1 MFLKLE
7 VAEERQTV
15 VRCGGVN
22 RGSVLPVAASAL
34 EGVVVHGG
42 IRLRCRE
49 QVKSGHAS

>member
-22 RGSVLPVAASAL
+22 QDSVLRVAASAL
-34 EGVVVHGG
+34 ERVVVHRGV
-42 IRLRCRE
+42 RLSCEE
-49 QVKSGHAS
+49 QVKSEHAS

>member
-22 RGSVLPVAASAL
+22 QGSVLPVATSVL
-34 EGVVVHGG
+34 EEVVYRE

-49 QVKSGHAS
+49 RGKSGHVL